1 MYRKCLQNCLNN
13 RVLDIHKRAGYTGSF
28 VCNLL
33 KSDTGAGYMS
43 EYVFKLKKGEVEI
56 ELKSD
61 DTEFIEEQLKKW
73 RELLLKK

>member
-1 MYRKCLQNCLNN
+1 
-13 RVLDIHKRAGYTGSF
+13 
-28 VCNLL
+28 
-33 KSDTGAGYMS
+33 MS

-73 RELLLKK
+73 RELIKKKERND